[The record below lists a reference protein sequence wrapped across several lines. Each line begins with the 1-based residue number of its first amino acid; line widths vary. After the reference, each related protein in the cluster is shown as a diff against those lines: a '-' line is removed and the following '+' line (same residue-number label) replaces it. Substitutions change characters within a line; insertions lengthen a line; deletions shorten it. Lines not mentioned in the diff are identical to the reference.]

1 MKGKSKQILV
11 VVVIV
16 SWHYRAYIVY
26 SAWFCKVRSCLHVTF
41 EIAKKI
47 RPGSPL
53 YCYSC
58 LPFPGIYIQFKCWTE
73 WRNNWRNSNQFC
85 YAYHTSAARP
95 FTPAQT
101 KFLYPSAISP
111 PETLKITNL
120 KNLDSIVFY
129 TESALR
135 VDSKD
140 SEWFFFFKIAPVFR
154 FDHLVSDSRPQNA
167 ALALRWRLR
176 ELLFIKFSSFFLQ
189 VVCKYIENPVLF
201 HREDVGRVKFD
212 FRYLV
217 LLSSTKPLVLYA
229 DKVFWLRF
237 ANE

>member
-1 MKGKSKQILV
+1 M
-11 VVVIV
+11 
-16 SWHYRAYIVY
+16 AP
-26 SAWFCKVRSCLHVTF
+26 SCLHCLFSVVWQGSQLPSRDLWNS
-41 EIAKKI
+41 EKKL
-47 RPGSPL
+47 GQVPL
-53 YCYSC
+53 FTAIHVCHS
-58 LPFPGIYIQFKCWTE
+58 QESKCWTE

-140 SEWFFFFKIAPVFR
+140 SEWFFFFKKLHLFLDLIILFRILAPKT
-154 FDHLVSDSRPQNA
+154 LP
-167 ALALRWRLR
+167 
-176 ELLFIKFSSFFLQ
+176 
-189 VVCKYIENPVLF
+189 
-201 HREDVGRVKFD
+201 
-212 FRYLV
+212 
-217 LLSSTKPLVLYA
+217 
-229 DKVFWLRF
+229 
-237 ANE
+237 